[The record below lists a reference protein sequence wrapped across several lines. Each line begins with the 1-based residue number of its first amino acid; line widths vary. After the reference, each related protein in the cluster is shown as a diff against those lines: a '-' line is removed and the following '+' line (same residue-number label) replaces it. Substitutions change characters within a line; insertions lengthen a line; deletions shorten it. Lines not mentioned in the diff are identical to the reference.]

1 MNLSTPTELNLD
13 PVSGVWFGFLFK
25 DPFLSKMPNKKLGKE
40 KLLFEK
46 VAVTEKLKEAV
57 AAGKVSNVPSYII
70 SIIM

>member
-1 MNLSTPTELNLD
+1 
-13 PVSGVWFGFLFK
+13 
-25 DPFLSKMPNKKLGKE
+25 MPNKKKLGKE

-57 AAGKVSNVPSYII
+57 AAGKVSNVLSYII